1 MQLTI
6 RPTYVNRVRI
16 AKESEHVWVRFQK
29 HDRMAERVPSRIP
42 IAVES
47 ATIVENVSP

>member
-1 MQLTI
+1 M
-6 RPTYVNRVRI
+6 RI

-29 HDRMAERVPSRIP
+29 HDKMAKSVPSQVP

-47 ATIVENVSP
+47 TTIMENVSS